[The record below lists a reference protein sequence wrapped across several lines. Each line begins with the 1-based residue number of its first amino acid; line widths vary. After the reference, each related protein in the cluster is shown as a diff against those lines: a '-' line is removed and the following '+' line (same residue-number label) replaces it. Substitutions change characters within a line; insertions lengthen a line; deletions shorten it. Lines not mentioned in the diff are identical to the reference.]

1 MPPLVPIII
10 GAALAASGVGGII
23 LGGLT
28 ALTIGITGLGA
39 SLILGGLSRLLL
51 PKFPGI
57 SEFTAEARGR
67 TITGRQVVSPWRVI
81 YGKIRV
87 GGVMTF
93 LHVTGTNKEFLH
105 IVITISGHEVEEIG
119 LMYFDGVLVP
129 VDGSGNATGKFLNHV
144 HIEKNLGTD
153 TQAAFPGLLADAPT
167 KWTANHRQLGRA
179 GVYVRLK
186 FNPDKFPGQI
196 PNITFDVKGKKVFD
210 PRTSTTVFSENAALC
225 FSDYLLDTD
234 YGVGV
239 PQSKIDNST
248 WIAAANLCEEQV
260 ALAAGGNEDRYTCN
274 GSFLVSERPVDIM
287 LALLTAMG
295 GIAVYSGGFW
305 FIYGAAFRSPAL
317 TFDEGDLRGPLRVQ
331 TRTARRDLFNAVKG
345 LYVSAANNWQPS
357 DFPPVTNAT
366 FEAEDGGKRIFT
378 DIELPYTIS
387 AATAQRL
394 AKIELERSRRHKI
407 VEVRFGPTAL
417 QAQPPDVIQLSVAR
431 FGWSSKT
438 FEVVAERLMLEQDE
452 GGTPRPEIGLTLR
465 ETDSTVYDWAAEEA
479 APSAPGT
486 PDLPDTSVATPPT
499 GLVLS
504 SFSITRTDGIRLT
517 FLKAAWTAPADE
529 FVTAGGMIE
538 IQYKKNASG
547 TWLPVSPV
555 PGNETEKLIPNVDDD
570 VAYDV
575 RIRSVNVALAKSA
588 FVQQLNF
595 TVTGIA
601 ASILFEDRF
610 VENSGFEQG
619 DKRWAKGAGWA
630 IVNDPPNA
638 FKGNWAATHTTTS
651 LGTLRNLA
659 RIPVAPGDRVL
670 VVGYGKRTA
679 GGGSVRVRISWRN
692 SVDSQLSVSTGN
704 FLSSSTYAES
714 RKLGIAPANSV
725 AAVLEFEVNGPDAA
739 SIFFV
744 DFSAAGLMP
753 IVVEGVANASYRPL
767 TNPLTA
773 TDAGA
778 TATANI
784 AAHTMRFFG
793 NPQKDVSNNSGSIA
807 SLSFNT
813 RYFIHYQDD
822 DLSGGAQTYLA
833 TTTRESASGLFVGS
847 IRTPVDGGT
856 DTRGF
861 NDGGVG
867 AQIGMDIDIRP
878 GTDTIS
884 GSSGYTN
891 PLNAYDL
898 DTSTKAIAARVSIG
912 SNVQHDF
919 TNLPGFPGLPSSL
932 RLVVRSEVKHTG
944 AGGVVT
950 LQFSTN
956 AGASFTNFY
965 SVSAARALQ
974 DDSVVLGAT
983 QNIGSVQVRGI
994 LNVPTSGTLTSDIYD
1009 IRLEAK
1015 S

>member
-28 ALTIGITGLGA
+28 ALTVGITGLGA
-39 SLILGGLSRLLL
+39 SLILGGLSRLLI

-57 SEFTAEARGR
+57 SDFTAEVRGR

-93 LHVTGTNKEFLH
+93 LHVTGTKKEFLH

-144 HIEKNLGTD
+144 HVEKNLGTD

-239 PQSKIDNST
+239 PQSKIDNSA

-317 TFDEGDLRGPLRVQ
+317 TFDEGDLRGPIRVQ

-357 DFPPVTNAT
+357 DFPPVTNAA

-417 QAQPPDVIQLSVAR
+417 QAQPPDVIQLSVSR

-438 FEVVAERLMLEQDE
+438 FEVINEKLLLEEDAD
-452 GGTPRPEIGLTLR
+452 GTPRPEIVLTMR
-465 ETDSTVYDWAAEEA
+465 ESDSTVYDWAAEEA
-479 APSAPGT
+479 APSVPGT
-486 PDLPDTSVATPPT
+486 PDLPDTSIAAPPT

-504 SFSITRTDGIRLT
+504 SFSITRTDGIRVT
-517 FLKAAWTAPADE
+517 FLKAAWTAPVDE

-538 IQYKKNASG
+538 VEYKKNSSG

-555 PGNETEKLIPNVDDD
+555 PGNETEKLIPNVDDG

-595 TVTGIA
+595 TVVGASSDFGGTIDGDA
-601 ASILFEDRF
+601 AAD
-610 VENSGFEQG
+610 VQ
-619 DKRWAKGAGWA
+619 DGATRA
-630 IVNDPPNA
+630 R
-638 FKGNWAATHTTTS
+638 
-651 LGTLRNLA
+651 LGL
-659 RIPVAPGDRVL
+659 L
-670 VVGYGKRTA
+670 VVGDLARNVITNRVIESSILGGAVAVSKLKAETVNRIFISSAKKTNVEA
-679 GGGSVRVRISWRN
+679 LESGGNVATNKVPSGAIQGSAVVEAKIGGGAVAIAKLKTETVNRIWQSQTMRDAA
-692 SVDSQLSVSTGN
+692 VDSSGN
-704 FLSSSTYAES
+704 ILLKNLAKSFGATSNPTIASSTFADMPDMT
-714 RKLGIAPANSV
+714 KTITTKGNT
-725 AAVLEFEVNGPDAA
+725 VL
-739 SIFFV
+739 I
-744 DFSAAGLMP
+744 
-753 IVVEGVANASYRPL
+753 
-767 TNPLTA
+767 
-773 TDAGA
+773 
-778 TATANI
+778 
-784 AAHTMRFFG
+784 
-793 NPQKDVSNNSGSIA
+793 
-807 SLSFNT
+807 SFNGKFQNNGT
-813 RYFIHYQDD
+813 LATLEIRLVRDGTPIG
-822 DLSGGAQTYLA
+822 LLA
-833 TTTRESASGLFVGS
+833 TTSWQVTA
-847 IRTPVDGGT
+847 
-856 DTRGF
+856 
-861 NDGGVG
+861 N
-867 AQIGMDIDIRP
+867 
-878 GTDTIS
+878 
-884 GSSGYTN
+884 N
-891 PLNAYDL
+891 PLSLSVIHL
-898 DTSTKAIAARVSIG
+898 DESPSAASHTWKIQWRSIG
-912 SNVQHDF
+912 SKLI
-919 TNLPGFPGLPSSL
+919 T
-932 RLVVRSEVKHTG
+932 
-944 AGGVVT
+944 
-950 LQFSTN
+950 
-956 AGASFTNFY
+956 
-965 SVSAARALQ
+965 ALET
-974 DDSVVLGAT
+974 DREIEIEELG
-983 QNIGSVQVRGI
+983 
-994 LNVPTSGTLTSDIYD
+994 
-1009 IRLEAK
+1009 
-1015 S
+1015 